1 MSIVFIYFIAINFIT
16 YVTMA
21 NDKKKARKNQYRTR
35 ERTLWLLALLGG
47 APGGFIAMQ
56 TYRHK
61 TKHNAFKYG
70 MPALA
75 VIDLLLLAMT
85 GGTAI

>member
-1 MSIVFIYFIAINFIT
+1 MMVFIYFIFINMIA
-16 YVTMA
+16 YITMA
-21 NDKKKARKNQYRTR
+21 NDKKKAQKRLYRTR

-47 APGGFIAMQ
+47 APGGWVAMQ

-61 TKHNAFKYG
+61 TKHASFKYG
-70 MPALA
+70 MPVLA
-75 VIDLLLLAMT
+75 VMDLMVLAMI